1 MSVLDYAS
9 FAPQEALSVDVD
21 QFKDSM
27 RHLAGAVSV
36 ITVGRGAD
44 RTGFTATSVS
54 SLSIEPP
61 SILVSLNRSSSS
73 WPVLQR
79 YGTFAVNVL
88 SHDQHHIADRFA
100 GRGGLKGVERY
111 EGADWSELVTGT
123 PVLSGAL
130 TVLDCELDEAIDRH
144 SHSILIGRVRSV
156 TVRSEAEPLLYWHG
170 AYRHITAPVGR

>member
-1 MSVLDYAS
+1 MSVLDFAS
-9 FAPQEALSVDVD
+9 FTPQEQLSVDVD

-36 ITVGRGAD
+36 ITVGRGED

-61 SILVSLNRSSSS
+61 SVLVSLNRNSSS

-79 YGTFAVNVL
+79 HGTFAVNVL
-88 SHDQHHIADRFA
+88 AHDQQHIADRFA
-100 GRGGLKGVERY
+100 GRGGVKGAERY
-111 EGADWSELVTGT
+111 HGADWTELVTGT
-123 PVLSGAL
+123 LALSDAL

-144 SHSILIGRVRSV
+144 SHSILIGRVRAI
-156 TVRSEAEPLLYWHG
+156 TVRGEAQPLVYWHG
-170 AYRHITAPVGR
+170 NYHKVD